1 MRSCADLDFDRFRGF
16 NVTNFDR
23 QAWPIGYFLNKCTIC
38 HRHGCRFVT
47 VWAWPR
53 AIVKQ
58 YSTGCQNATWPPSPN
73 QHRFGHIICSNKQS
87 YRSSSKNWLGLASV
101 VEVMWVLIISSC
113 NPATLLASHCYW
125 HHQLQIQIV
134 ILNCILN
141 RNPPFPSAG
150 IAKPTSQTVVAAPP
164 FAIDGSQA
172 LNSPEVR
179 KHSGP
184 RVKIQN

>member
-1 MRSCADLDFDRFRGF
+1 MTHRLFLKQVHYLSSSRLPFRYSLSLTG
-16 NVTNFDR
+16 
-23 QAWPIGYFLNKCTIC
+23 
-38 HRHGCRFVT
+38 
-47 VWAWPR
+47 
-53 AIVKQ
+53 AIVKH
-58 YSTGCQNATWPPSPN
+58 YSTACQNAPRPPSPN

-87 YRSSSKNWLGLASV
+87 YRSYWLGLASV